1 MKKMRI
7 TAILLAM
14 LLALSLLTACGGDT
28 APAETEGTA
37 AGETAAD
44 TTPEET
50 EPAYVYP
57 TADLAG
63 DTISILNID
72 AYWGMHVEID
82 VPETTGEMLNDALYN
97 RTRLVEEKFNCVI
110 HDDKLIAKNALSAST
125 DAAQKEIL
133 AGEGVHDVM
142 YVRDDNLAKFY
153 TQNFLQDLKNIPEL
167 HLDKAWWDGA
177 YNSIAQVGDSI
188 LGAAGDAHLMGYDS
202 SWCVFFNED
211 IIKDNG
217 LDMPYDLA
225 REGGWTLDKLHE
237 YAAAVA
243 NVDVSQ
249 SDWTNGGSA
258 VYGLVTHP
266 HSPDK
271 FIFSMGNDYITKAA
285 DGTMSFTIE
294 TDQFF
299 STVEKLAAFISEKGT
314 TLEGNS
320 DDFNENKGY
329 VYTFMNGYAAFLTAE
344 VKTANNI
351 RDMEQTFGI
360 LPFPKYSESQENY
373 RTPLMY
379 GLLVM
384 TIPTTNGN
392 ASETAMVMDA
402 IAWEGSQSV
411 VPVYFDNTVSHKG
424 LRNENSVE
432 MLQIMK
438 YSRSADIAVVYGWNS
453 KLAETIQKN
462 IFSGKADA
470 ASVIAAQKGAIETEI
485 AEFMKLIGK

>member
-1 MKKMRI
+1 MKSIRL
-7 TAILLAM
+7 TAILLA
-14 LLALSLLTACGGDT
+14 LLVSLPLLTACGGTASDETADT
-28 APAETEGTA
+28 AA
-37 AGETAAD
+37 AGETAAE
-44 TTPEET
+44 TVPEET

-57 TADLAG
+57 TTDLGG

-72 AYWGMHVEID
+72 AYWGMHVEVD
-82 VPETTGEMLNDALYN
+82 VDETTGEVLNDAIYN
-97 RTRLVEEKFNCVI
+97 RNRLVEEKFSCVI
-110 HDDKLIAKNALSAST
+110 HDDKLVAKNDLSAST
-125 DAAQKEIL
+125 NAAQKEIL
-133 AGEGVHDVM
+133 SGESTHDVM
-142 YVRDDNLAKFY
+142 YVRDDNLVNFF
-153 TQNFLQDLKNIPEL
+153 TQNLLQDLKNIPEL
-167 HLDKAWWDGA
+167 HLDQSWWDGA

-211 IIKDNG
+211 IVTNNG
-217 LDMPYDLA
+217 LDLPYDLA
-225 REGGWTLDKLHE
+225 REGAWTLDKMHE

-266 HSPDK
+266 HAPDK
-271 FIFSMGNDYITKAA
+271 FIFSMGNDYITKKA
-285 DGTMSFTIE
+285 DGTMNISIE

-320 DDFNENKGY
+320 DDFSENKGY

-351 RDMEQTFGI
+351 RDMEETFGI
-360 LPFPKYSESQENY
+360 LPFPKYDEKQENY

-402 IAWEGSQSV
+402 LAYEGSQSV
-411 VPVYFDNTVSHKG
+411 VPVYFDNTVAHKG

-438 YSRSADIAVVYGWNS
+438 YSRSADIAVVYGWNGA
-453 KLAETIQKN
+453 LAQTIQQN
-462 IFSGKADA
+462 IFKGNTDA
-470 ASVIAAQKGAIETEI
+470 ASAIAKQKNAIETEI
-485 AEFMKLIGK
+485 AEFMDLIGK